1 MAARI
6 PRGQIEQRWFEC
18 RYHPASLSG
27 VPIPNETGNLPSIQI
42 AARTQ
47 AEAEKRAHA
56 QVGHAIVE
64 TIRLD
69 DLKPPKPP
77 RKPRQRKSVL
87 ASLGLVTAASL
98 LERNS
103 K

>member
-1 MAARI
+1 MTGS
-6 PRGQIEQRWFEC
+6 RGQIELRMFEC
-18 RYHPASLSG
+18 RYHPASRSG
-27 VPIPNETGNLPSIQI
+27 APIPNETGNLPSVLI

-47 AEAEKRAHA
+47 SEAEKRAHA

-64 TIRLD
+64 TLRLD
-69 DLKPPKPP
+69 DLKAPKPP
-77 RKPRQRKSVL
+77 RKPRQRKPVL
-87 ASLGLVTAASL
+87 ATLGLVTAASL

>member
-6 PRGQIEQRWFEC
+6 PRGQVEQRLFEC
-18 RYHPASLSG
+18 RYHPASRAG

-47 AEAEKRAHA
+47 AEAEKRAYLR
-56 QVGHAIVE
+56 VGHAIVE
-64 TIRLD
+64 TLRLD
-69 DLKPPKPP
+69 SLSPPKPP
-77 RKPRQRKSVL
+77 RKPRQRKPVL

-98 LERNS
+98 LKKE
-103 K
+103 